1 MTLRFAMPDR
11 SLFRRFVLLAL
22 GFVGFATVV
31 RAQVQ
36 VDISFQRSLYLRY
49 EPLLCTVSITNLSGR
64 TLDLA
69 DTDKEKWFSFQ
80 IQTADGRPLPPLEV
94 DYHNEPMTIQAGQ
107 KLSRK
112 INLTPLYPLDEYGL
126 YRVQATIYSDQL
138 KAFFNSPKLTA
149 EITEGRKLWEQ
160 TVGVPAGAGTGSS
173 RTLSILAH
181 RLPKNT
187 MLYIRIEDKQAGV
200 MYCTTQLGRYITFS
214 SPDVMLDNGNHVH
227 ILQNAAP
234 KAFLYSHVD
243 LNGQVVK
250 QQAYQQGETRP
261 ELVKNPDGT
270 VSIKGGTAYDLNAT
284 PVEQT
289 IPKMSDRP
297 VPLPGVAAPTPEDKR
312 PENLLSH

>member
-1 MTLRFAMPDR
+1 MICRQVILGRWAILLP
-11 SLFRRFVLLAL
+11 VLVLAL
-22 GFVGFATVV
+22 AGLATVAH
-31 RAQVQ
+31 AQIQ
-36 VDISFQRSLYLRY
+36 VDVSFQRTLYIRY

-64 TLDLA
+64 TLDLT

-80 IQTADGRPLPPLEV
+80 IQTADGRPLPPV
-94 DYHNEPMTIQAGQ
+94 DSGYKNEPMTIQPGQ

-112 INLTPLYPLDEYGL
+112 INLTPLYPLGEYGL
-126 YRVQATIYSDQL
+126 YRVQASIYSDQL
-138 KAFFNSPKLTA
+138 KGYFNSPKLSV

-160 TVGVPAGAGTGSS
+160 TVGLPVGAGAGNS

-181 RLPKNT
+181 RLPKTT
-187 MLYIRIEDKQAGV
+187 MLYIRVEDKESGI

-214 SPDVMLDNGNHVH
+214 SPDVMLDSANHVH

-234 KAFLYSHVD
+234 KAYLYSHVD
-243 LNGQVVK
+243 LNGQVIK

-261 ELVKNPDGT
+261 ELIKNADGT
-270 VSIKGGTAYDLNAT
+270 VAVKGGTAYDLNAT

-297 VPLPGVAAPTPEDKR
+297 VPLPGPGTAPTPEDKR